1 MESIVYK
8 KLFEL
13 RILHEY
19 YLSKDDDSEY
29 FSLTE
34 LERNEILNKMLF
46 YDRYDIWKDITIEPT
61 QETLEILKN
70 QHIRFVPQ
78 KMGFLLGIKV
88 KPTITGAFFPFINL
102 EENLAFKFNIRVK
115 NLNFRNYTNQRLQNN
130 FPAIFYF
137 SNDNSE
143 NTKIFPSLS
152 SPAEQFKSGKTY
164 EAGEIA
170 QFGTDVKQAIIKTT
184 TNAAAD
190 WKIIDSIA
198 ISHEGEKIALPLQF
212 SYGFEAGT
220 NVLQADF
227 TLKKTDGTLVKTIS
241 VTKTTPLDK
250 VLLNFAP
257 KSTEPEVKGLHLLE
271 VSGSNGFQDTRRIF
285 FSDNYNAAD
294 FAILEIKTSATNTDF
309 NLLNPDGSIISV
321 TPVYE
326 IRIKSRNTYW
336 RYFSSKGTSL
346 AVTPKTSPYLISDGG
361 ALRSKLPIP
370 MRGALYEFRDPD
382 PTVPRV
388 FLPNPSGF
396 SLKPENDGRI
406 YSDIYVSEI
415 KDLVTEMP

>member
-1 MESIVYK
+1 MESIIFK

-19 YLSKDDDSEY
+19 YLSKNDDLEY
-29 FSLTE
+29 FALPE
-34 LERNEILNKMLF
+34 LEKSEILNNMLF

-61 QETLEILKN
+61 QETLEVLKN

-78 KMGFLLGIKV
+78 KTGFLLGIKV
-88 KPTITGAFFPFINL
+88 KPSIGGTFLPFINL
-102 EENLAFKFNIRVK
+102 EESLNLNFMIRVK
-115 NLNFRNYTNQRLQNN
+115 NLNFKNYTNQRLQNN

-137 SNDNSE
+137 SNDNSD
-143 NTKIFPSLS
+143 NNKIFPSLS
-152 SPAEQFKSGKTY
+152 SPVALFKPGRTY
-164 EAGEIA
+164 EAGEIV
-170 QFGTDVKQAIIKTT
+170 QIGPDVKQAIIKTT
-184 TNAAAD
+184 SNAPAD
-190 WKIIDSIA
+190 WKKLDSIA
-198 ISHEGEKIALPLQF
+198 ITHEGEKNALPLQF
-212 SYGFEAGT
+212 SYRFEAGT

-227 TLKKTDGTLVKTIS
+227 ILKKTDGTLVKTIS

-257 KSTEPEVKGLHLLE
+257 ESMEPEVKGLHLLE
-271 VSGSNGFQDTRRIF
+271 VSGDNGFQDDRRIF
-285 FSDNYNAAD
+285 FSDNYHAAD
-294 FAILEIKTSATNTDF
+294 FGILEIKMNVTNPGF
-309 NLLNPDGSIISV
+309 NLLNADGTIIPA
-321 TPVYE
+321 TPIYE

-370 MRGALYEFRDPD
+370 MMGALYEFRDSD

-396 SLKPENDGRI
+396 SLKPETDGRI
-406 YSDIYVSEI
+406 YSDIYVTEI
-415 KDLVTEMP
+415 KDLVTETP